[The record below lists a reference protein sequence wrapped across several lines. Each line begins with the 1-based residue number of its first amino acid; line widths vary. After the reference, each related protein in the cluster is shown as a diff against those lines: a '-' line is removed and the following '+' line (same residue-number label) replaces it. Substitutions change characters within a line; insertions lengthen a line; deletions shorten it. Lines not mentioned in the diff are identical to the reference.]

1 MFLIWGEQNTEKK
14 LGYVAEY
21 CATCRDIRTVKLL
34 RVGRVSHLYYVPLGQ
49 GRLLGYD
56 GVCRNCELRFG
67 VEISDYP
74 AFEQDKDSELVA
86 LVRKTNPKLLAGND
100 AAVAAW
106 RRMTEIREPFVRYN
120 LNLLQRYIGRT
131 RFDLHS
137 GLALAGAFVLPA
149 VFVVVTSLLALP
161 KSADSW
167 LGFGMIAIFF
177 GGLIAT
183 NRLLKSAP
191 QRYFHQRL
199 EEAMLEDVRRAR
211 PTREELAECMAGLR
225 EHGYPIAEAIS
236 IERVLGCAS
245 APQDR
250 PAAERPAPPAP
261 AAPATSTAAPQQT
274 LVLGH
279 GGKDY
284 RFSPGVAEIV
294 IGRSMENAIPL
305 GSKFVS
311 RSHARIAW
319 PAGGAPRLK
328 NLSRT
333 GTSLKPD
340 GAASG
345 MKCVEEVELR
355 GSGNIGL
362 SENYADAETNGDV
375 LRYSVIAVA

>member
-21 CATCRDIRTVKLL
+21 CATCRDVRTVKIL

-56 GVCRNCELRFG
+56 GVCRKCELRFG
-67 VEISDYP
+67 VEITDYP
-74 AFEQDKDSELVA
+74 AFEQDKDCELVT
-86 LVRKTNPKLLAGND
+86 LVAKTNPKLLAGND

-106 RRMTEIREPFVRYN
+106 RRMTEVREPFVRYN

-137 GLALAGAFVLPA
+137 GLALAGAFVLPVA
-149 VFVVVTSLLALP
+149 FVLLASLLRLP

-167 LGFGMIAIFF
+167 LGLGMIAIFL

-183 NRLLKSAP
+183 SRLLNSAP
-191 QRYFHQRL
+191 RRHFRTHL
-199 EEAMLEDVRRAR
+199 EAAMLEDVRRTRA
-211 PTREELAECMAGLR
+211 TREELVECLAGLR
-225 EHGYPIAEAIS
+225 EHGYPIAQAVS
-236 IERVLGCAS
+236 TERVLECA
-245 APQDR
+245 AAAQGR
-250 PAAERPAPPAP
+250 PMAVPPAPPAP
-261 AAPATSTAAPQQT
+261 SPAPAAAPRQT
-274 LVLGH
+274 LVLSH
-279 GGKDY
+279 GGTDY
-284 RFSPGVAEIV
+284 RFSPGVSEIA
-294 IGRSMENAIPL
+294 IGRSKENAISL

-311 RSHARIAW
+311 RSHVQVAW
-319 PAGGAPRLK
+319 PIGGAPRLK

-355 GSGNIGL
+355 GCGSIGL
-362 SENYADAETNGDV
+362 NEVFADAEANGDV
-375 LRYSVIAVA
+375 VRYSVVAAGA